1 MTIENPNNNEESNN
15 NRNYTNSVIEEVDA
29 VISETYEIINKKTE
43 EKELNPTQKIIEL
56 ENLKWKVK
64 KTIIRLGWHDISDMP
79 NDYPGAPLAI
89 MFVIM
94 YDFIKSLANE
104 DLSKLWNR
112 VDNINNL
119 IRVLKEKEDLWI

>member
-1 MTIENPNNNEESNN
+1 MITENT
-15 NRNYTNSVIEEVDA
+15 NYTEENNDKENYADIIIKEVDE
-29 VISETYEIINKKTE
+29 VISEAYDIINRKKD
-43 EKELNPTQKIIEL
+43 KELNPTQKITEL

-89 MFVIM
+89 IFVIM
-94 YDFIKSLANE
+94 YDFIKSLVNE

-112 VDNINNL
+112 VNNINNL